1 MLAEEVERLR
11 KRAVSFLEA
20 AEERLKAGS
29 YDISCFLAEQ
39 AVQLYLKSVI
49 LEFSG
54 EIPRTHSIRKL
65 LSILSNL
72 LNIKFDFDR
81 KELIFLEDAYIKA
94 RYLSSEYGEE
104 DAKNAISTAR
114 RLMSV
119 VDRARKEKS

>member
-1 MLAEEVERLR
+1 LR